1 MNRNSFARIGALATL
16 ALLQGCAALQASRNS
31 DIDSRILS
39 GDFKGAA
46 ELSETRLGFAANPDG
61 SLPQVNFVRANVL
74 DHLDAGGAWGLAGDP
89 DRAIAHLD
97 AVEEALKDV
106 EGQNLAAK
114 GAKQLGAAMLNDSL
128 LDYVPSPAEAI
139 LVNYYKSLAF
149 LRKGEPGNARVELNR
164 ADDRTRRAV
173 DHYAKEI
180 EAAQAAAAGKDGSY
194 SDPSV
199 KSGVDSKFPEMSQW
213 APYKEF
219 VVPPVTYLH
228 ALFLSRSNGPGDRQ
242 RGAELFNRVRG
253 LIEENETVEQDAKEA
268 ARGGTCPTNDCVW
281 VLAEQGL
288 GPELEERRLDVIV
301 PTFQGPITVAFALP
315 ALKSR
320 IESDPV
326 PVKVVAGEARFNP
339 QPLGSMDRV
348 VQTEFQRRFPG
359 IVTRALVSATVKAV
373 AQKQINDNAG
383 QYGALFSLAGNL
395 MASMTSAADVRSW
408 RTLPGQFSVARL
420 RKTPGLTQ
428 ITVETV
434 GGSVPVE
441 LPRRGSQIVHV
452 RAVSSSS
459 APVVEV
465 LNI

>member
-1 MNRNSFARIGALATL
+1 MTRTTIARVGAVTAL
-16 ALLQGCAALQASRNS
+16 ALLQGCAAMQASRNS
-31 DIDSRILS
+31 DMDSRILA

-46 ELSETRLGFAANPDG
+46 TLSETRLGFAAGPDG
-61 SLPQVNFVRANVL
+61 ALPQVNFVRANVL

-89 DRAIAHLD
+89 DRAIQHLD

-106 EGQNLAAK
+106 EGQNLAAS
-114 GAKQLGAAMLNDSL
+114 GAKQLGATLLNDSM

-194 SDPSV
+194 SDESV
-199 KSGVDSKFPEMSQW
+199 KSGVDSQFPEMSQW

-228 ALFLSRSNGPGDRQ
+228 ALFLSRSNAPGDRQ
-242 RGAELFNRVRG
+242 RGAELFARVRG
-253 LIEENETVEQDAKEA
+253 LIDANETVDQDAKEA
-268 ARGGTCPTNDCVW
+268 ARGGACPTNDCVW

-288 GPELEERRLDVIV
+288 GPELQERRLDVIV

-320 IESDPV
+320 LESDPV
-326 PVKVVAGEARFNP
+326 PLKVVAGDASFNP

-348 VQTEFQRRFPG
+348 IQTEFQRRFPG
-359 IVTRALVSATVKAV
+359 IVTRALVSATLKAV

-383 QYGALFSLAGNL
+383 QYGALFSIAGNL

-408 RTLPGQFSVARL
+408 RTLPGQFSVGRL
-420 RKTPGLTQ
+420 RKKGGLTSLT
-428 ITVETV
+428 IETIS
-434 GGSVPVE
+434 GSVPVE
-441 LPRRGSQIVHV
+441 LPRKGSQLVHI
-452 RAVSSSS
+452 RAVSSST
-459 APVVEV
+459 APIVEV